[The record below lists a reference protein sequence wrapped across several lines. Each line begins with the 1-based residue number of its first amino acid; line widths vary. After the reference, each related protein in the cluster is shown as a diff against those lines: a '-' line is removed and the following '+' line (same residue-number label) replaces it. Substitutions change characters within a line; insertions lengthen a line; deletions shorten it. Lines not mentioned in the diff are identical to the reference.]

1 MYTFAC
7 CFYTL
12 QTDYKVWCHIFQ
24 MAASYLAERR
34 EVDRVHME
42 EKMKQ
47 KKIDE
52 QEREEIKR
60 QQNAENLAA
69 NSKAWEAFISTT
81 KLKDISLSEV
91 MHHIDDNLVY
101 DTTIRIEVPN
111 WSPEKDFILTL
122 PEGRK
127 FTVRSNLWSDGQD
140 ITVCVYPQKHSVDL
154 KELLEK
160 AVEKPLEK
168 TLDGS
173 ENNELSQFIVETLL
187 QNNVCIAKGMWSDGT
202 LLLRGFKKSSLL
214 MKLKKE
220 FQEIADQF

>member
-24 MAASYLAERR
+24 MAASYSEREAAADAELAE
-34 EVDRVHME
+34 ENLE
-42 EKMKQ
+42 EK
-47 KKIDE
+47 E
-52 QEREEIKR
+52 EGEEIKR
-60 QQNAENLAA
+60 QLNAENLAA

-202 LLLRGFKKSSLL
+202 LLLRGFKNSSLL